1 MLKRLLLLTFLSTTL
16 IAQSNPA
23 PAPTAPNALEVL
35 RVFEPAVYHFLP
47 KSKEFLTRQHDPRGR
62 RAISEEAKE
71 DSTRLNALIEKAQSE
86 SKSAAEEI
94 LKQLFPRI
102 TVGNEEQFYR
112 ELRVCHPD
120 VFDRYFLLSIP
131 EGDVSQADLDA
142 LLAST
147 GDRDRLVERFND
159 LKKRGLLAVA
169 LDRFEAYKQKVNLD
183 DAVPFI
189 AALFD
194 IGDDL
199 PEGSG
204 GMLEVGTWMHAS
216 RIIRWY
222 LMKEPELA
230 KRHSHLADA
239 MRMSE
244 GLYLPAMKV
253 ALETDSQKE
262 GRPPSERLLDDNSV
276 DELKTLCLD
285 KIRQAAGSA
294 RLAAHSKL
302 GTLLGIWVEWAG
314 PDEPRAWVE
323 NLTQSG
329 EGLVTFLEAMT
340 GKAVSSGTEGT
351 QEIWYM
357 QLKLVERFIDPVV
370 LSSRIE
376 KLTPQGKNESQER
389 ALKAFH
395 EALGRR
401 RSGKPDGAP
410 WRDWY
415 PEN

>member
-1 MLKRLLLLTFLSTTL
+1 MAAKTFQRIINAENVFSCLLPSL
-16 IAQSNPA
+16 
-23 PAPTAPNALEVL
+23 
-35 RVFEPAVYHFLP
+35 
-47 KSKEFLTRQHDPRGR
+47 QHSSL
-62 RAISEEAKE
+62 RAIP
-71 DSTRLNALIEKAQSE
+71 LQP
-86 SKSAAEEI
+86 
-94 LKQLFPRI
+94 Q
-102 TVGNEEQFYR
+102 
-112 ELRVCHPD
+112 H
-120 VFDRYFLLSIP
+120 RYFLLSIP
-131 EGDVSQADLDA
+131 EGDVSQADLDT

-204 GMLEVGTWMHAS
+204 GMLEAGTWMHAS

-294 RLAAHSKL
+294 RLAADSKL
-302 GTLLGIWVEWAG
+302 GTLLGIWVEWGG

-329 EGLVTFLEAMT
+329 EGLVTFLE
-340 GKAVSSGTEGT
+340 
-351 QEIWYM
+351 
-357 QLKLVERFIDPVV
+357 
-370 LSSRIE
+370 
-376 KLTPQGKNESQER
+376 GKNPHS
-389 ALKAFH
+389 A
-395 EALGRR
+395 
-401 RSGKPDGAP
+401 D
-410 WRDWY
+410 
-415 PEN
+415 